1 MFDRLFAGLL
11 GRSEAGAPMQLYQ
24 LANASAIY
32 ALGFM
37 AVFIVFAL
45 LYHHAYRCRAALEL
59 SELEVFDTRSGIAHH
74 LVSTTVGL
82 ISLLIATVAPLQ
94 FSPIAPAA
102 FSLMGPFHW
111 VLGAQSRKRRDALS
125 ARLAL
130 AATSVDAP
138 ASEPRIQQTSLTMR
152 NAEVIRQWAILRDLE
167 SSRRVTIDDLAE
179 RTGVST
185 RTIRRDLEALQS
197 AGFPLFDEVHDG
209 KKYWTLEQRAFR
221 RLDDTGF
228 TLAEMT
234 ALYFSRSLVECLA
247 ATPFQRDVRSA
258 FDKLAA
264 ALTPGMRQLLD
275 RLPLVMQAKAEPG
288 GQSTMDDPSTPATA
302 SKQSAPRSARVAE
315 LLDATLHHRR
325 VTMRYHSFSSN
336 REKDYLLEPYRLV
349 FAQGGLYVVAYVP
362 EYKQMRTFAVER
374 IQSLSLTEERFEPI
388 ELPEDAFAH
397 SLGVNQGTPERI
409 EIAFEP
415 RIARYVKERV
425 WHASQQTTEAAD
437 GSLTMTLNVCNDWAL
452 RSWILGFGPLARVIA
467 PPELAS
473 QILDEIDRTQIA
485 LRARVGFRVA
495 GGRVNSTEGLRTVWV
510 LGFYWFYWF

>member
-1 MFDRLFAGLL
+1 
-11 GRSEAGAPMQLYQ
+11 
-24 LANASAIY
+24 
-32 ALGFM
+32 
-37 AVFIVFAL
+37 
-45 LYHHAYRCRAALEL
+45 
-59 SELEVFDTRSGIAHH
+59 
-74 LVSTTVGL
+74 
-82 ISLLIATVAPLQ
+82 
-94 FSPIAPAA
+94 
-102 FSLMGPFHW
+102 
-111 VLGAQSRKRRDALS
+111 
-125 ARLAL
+125 
-130 AATSVDAP
+130 
-138 ASEPRIQQTSLTMR
+138 MR
-152 NAEVIRQWAILRDLE
+152 NAEVIRQWTILRDLE
-167 SSRRVTIDDLAE
+167 ASRRVTIDELAE

-197 AGFPLFDEVHDG
+197 AGFPLFDETYEG

-221 RLDDTGF
+221 RLDETGF

-288 GQSTMDDPSTPATA
+288 GQSQMDDPATPATA
-302 SKQSAPRSARVAE
+302 SKQAAPKSARVAQ
-315 LLDATLHHRR
+315 LLDATLNHRR

-336 REKDYLLEPYRLV
+336 REKEYLLEPYRLV
-349 FAQGGLYVVAYVP
+349 FAQGGLYLVAFVP
-362 EYKQMRTFAVER
+362 EYTQIRTFSLER
-374 IQSLSLTEERFEPI
+374 ILSLSLMEERFEPM

-415 RIARYVKERV
+415 HIARYVRERT
-425 WHASQQTTEAAD
+425 WHPSQQSLEAPD
-437 GSLTMTLNVCNDWAL
+437 GSLTMTLHVCNDWAL

-473 QILDEIDRTQIA
+473 QILDEIDR
-485 LRARVGFRVA
+485 ARVLYVPQLH
-495 GGRVNSTEGLRTVWV
+495 EGLPA
-510 LGFYWFYWF
+510 GE